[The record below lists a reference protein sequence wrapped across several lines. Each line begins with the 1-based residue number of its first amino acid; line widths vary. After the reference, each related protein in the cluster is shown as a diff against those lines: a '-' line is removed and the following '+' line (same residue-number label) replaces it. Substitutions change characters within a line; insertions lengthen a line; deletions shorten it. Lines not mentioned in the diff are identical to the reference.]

1 MTAYVDKNVLLEAM
15 AKLQPSAEEYGST
28 DNRNKIPEL
37 EDAAYW
43 TARDLYDDIKMKVTV
58 IDSADVTAVV
68 RCSECKNFK
77 SFPDGI
83 YGSCTSFPCRD
94 RVMKT
99 TDYCSYGES
108 KESEDK
114 NNDQS

>member
-43 TARDLYDDIKMKVTV
+43 TARDLYDDIKTMITVT
-58 IDSADVTAVV
+58 DSADVAPVV
-68 RCSECKNFK
+68 HGEWCGSVCSACGE
-77 SFPDGI
+77 S
-83 YGSCTSFPCRD
+83 TS
-94 RVMKT
+94 
-99 TDYCSYGES
+99 YWYNCSYCPNCGA
-108 KESEDK
+108 KMDESEDTI
-114 NNDQS
+114 DE